1 MIIAGRVSVNGEVIR
16 ELGSQ
21 ADPTEATICVDGR
34 ALQHS
39 GQKRYLALNKPK
51 GCITTTSDP
60 EGRPT
65 VMDLL
70 GSAASKGLFPV
81 GRLDYN
87 TEGLL
92 LLTNDGE
99 FANRILTA
107 KNGIPK
113 VYEVK
118 LSKKPTATGL
128 ERFRAGFFL
137 DGKKVRPEIVRLL
150 RDSDSPWYQVTLI
163 GGRNR
168 QIHRMF
174 ERIGILVEKIRRVRI
189 GKLSLRG
196 LEPRQVRELKPDEI
210 RSLMEPAPIREVED
224 RPTDTARP
232 RSDRSRSN
240 STGRRGREQ
249 HQGRTRHKSP
259 QRTHARSHRNE
270 PNTDESRQRDSTATP
285 NRKTRDAAPRGPAQ
299 RSTSRHRA
307 TSSPSP
313 SRARPTGREASPR
326 RSESPS
332 RGRQDS
338 PRQASRGGQPQRQ
351 PRSRHQKPQRK
362 QGQPRRD
369 EPTAV
374 KPRPQGTRAKP
385 NRKPKAATTR
395 RPAPPRTRSVAPVDR
410 LPRGYSTDYRKPE
423 TERRQSPAFSG
434 LVPEEHSTGPR
445 KTPKPLKRSARPP
458 RPPGR
463 RQATSSRS
471 PSRARPTGRGTSPK
485 RSPSPSRGRQ
495 SSRPRSKAKP

>member
-1 MIIAGRVSVNGEVIR
+1 MIVAGRVTVNGEVVR

-21 ADPTEATICVDGR
+21 ADPAQATICVDGR

-99 FANRILTA
+99 FANRILAA
-107 KNGIPK
+107 KNGISK

-118 LSKKPTATGL
+118 LSKRPTNAGL
-128 ERFRAGFFL
+128 ERFREGFFL

-196 LEPRQVRELKPDEI
+196 LEPRQVRELKPEEI
-210 RSLMEPAPIREVED
+210 RSLMEPAPMQEVED
-224 RPTDTARP
+224 QPTDTARP
-232 RSDRSRSN
+232 RFDRSRSKP
-240 STGRRGREQ
+240 TGRRGREQ

-285 NRKTRDAAPRGPAQ
+285 NRKTRDTAPRGPAQ
-299 RSTSRHRA
+299 RSPSRHRD
-307 TSSPSP
+307 TSSRSL
-313 SRARPTGREASPR
+313 SRARPTGRGAPPR
-326 RSESPS
+326 RSPSPS
-332 RGRQDS
+332 RGRRNS
-338 PRQASRGGQPQRQ
+338 PKQVSPGDQPQRK
-351 PRSRHQKPQRK
+351 PRSRDQKPQRK

-369 EPTAV
+369 EPIAA
-374 KPRPQGTRAKP
+374 KPRPQGTRAKST
-385 NRKPKAATTR
+385 RKTKALATR
-395 RPAPPRTRSVAPVDR
+395 RPAPPRTRSVDAADR
-410 LPRGYSTDYRKPE
+410 LPRGRSTD
-423 TERRQSPAFSG
+423 
-434 LVPEEHSTGPR
+434 PR
-445 KTPKPLKRSARPP
+445 KSESERDPSASFAGLIDEKYSPGSRESPKPLKRSARPR
-458 RPPGR
+458 RPPSR
-463 RQATSSRS
+463 RQSTSSRS
-471 PSRARPTGRGTSPK
+471 PSRARPTGRGASPR
-485 RSPSPSRGRQ
+485 RSQLPSQGRRN
-495 SSRPRSKAKP
+495 SRPRSKAKP